1 MAATNYSQTIKNDTK
16 DFITTAILQLLGIQK
31 TFEKPKNLAQLTVSN
46 VCKRA
51 GVSRMAFY
59 RNFESIDQ
67 VIYQYYQPQIS
78 QSFEI
83 IRQNVSASSKI
94 ENQLKFFEEFKDD
107 LFLSESQGY
116 EPIIRQIY
124 IEEIEKFYEKT
135 NDEYFITF
143 VANGV
148 YALWRKWLMNGQDKS
163 IEEIHELIRKIFIFI
178 FAEEISS
185 AKIKAP
191 EK

>member
-31 TFEKPKNLAQLTVSN
+31 TSEKSKNLAQLTVSN

-107 LFLSESQGY
+107 LFLSESQG
-116 EPIIRQIY
+116 
-124 IEEIEKFYEKT
+124 T
-135 NDEYFITF
+135 NQLFVRFILKKLRNFMKKQMTNISLLLSQMEF
-143 VANGV
+143 MLFGVNG
-148 YALWRKWLMNGQDKS
+148 
-163 IEEIHELIRKIFIFI
+163 
-178 FAEEISS
+178 
-185 AKIKAP
+185 
-191 EK
+191 

>member
-1 MAATNYSQTIKNDTK
+1 
-16 DFITTAILQLLGIQK
+16 
-31 TFEKPKNLAQLTVSN
+31 
-46 VCKRA
+46 
-51 GVSRMAFY
+51 MAFY

-124 IEEIEKFYEKT
+124 IEEIEKEIGVPIT
-135 NDEYFITF
+135 MVSTGPGRDEIIM
-143 VANGV
+143 
-148 YALWRKWLMNGQDKS
+148 RK
-163 IEEIHELIRKIFIFI
+163 
-178 FAEEISS
+178 
-185 AKIKAP
+185 
-191 EK
+191 

>member
-83 IRQNVSASSKI
+83 IRQDVSASSKI
-94 ENQLKFFEEFKDD
+94 ENQLKFFEEFKSD
-107 LFLSESQGY
+107 LFLSEVKVTNQLFVRFILKKLRNFMKRQMTNISLLLSQMEFMLFG
-116 EPIIRQIY
+116 
-124 IEEIEKFYEKT
+124 
-135 NDEYFITF
+135 
-143 VANGV
+143 ANG
-148 YALWRKWLMNGQDKS
+148 
-163 IEEIHELIRKIFIFI
+163 
-178 FAEEISS
+178 
-185 AKIKAP
+185 
-191 EK
+191 